1 MHSSIYILI
10 SFLCLVAWCYGY
22 TTFETTCSTPSIS
35 VNFVS
40 SPDSRGTLN
49 ILWSC
54 LATLLV
60 CTWTIQHLNVPKHR
74 TFPGAVHSPWYD
86 FQGKLKRL
94 WTNVKWMLFTLLA
107 PEYILGKALGHR
119 VVAECCKKRF
129 KTVGINLT
137 LTHVF
142 YANMGGFVLTEQ
154 WPAFLSAQNIYRL
167 RGIPCIKARI
177 SNIKTEELWD

>member
-1 MHSSIYILI
+1 
-10 SFLCLVAWCYGY
+10 
-22 TTFETTCSTPSIS
+22 
-35 VNFVS
+35 
-40 SPDSRGTLN
+40 
-49 ILWSC
+49 
-54 LATLLV
+54 
-60 CTWTIQHLNVPKHR
+60 
-74 TFPGAVHSPWYD
+74 
-86 FQGKLKRL
+86 
-94 WTNVKWMLFTLLA
+94 MLFTLLA
-107 PEYILGKALGHR
+107 PEYILGKALGDR

-177 SNIKTEELWD
+177 SNIKTEELWDKSKQDILLKIVAVIQVFWMTLQIVVRVGKGLDISRLGLAVAAFCLQYHHLYSSHTQASERPSTNTTHRSRESARRRNCDCSG

>member
-1 MHSSIYILI
+1 
-10 SFLCLVAWCYGY
+10 
-22 TTFETTCSTPSIS
+22 
-35 VNFVS
+35 
-40 SPDSRGTLN
+40 
-49 ILWSC
+49 
-54 LATLLV
+54 
-60 CTWTIQHLNVPKHR
+60 
-74 TFPGAVHSPWYD
+74 
-86 FQGKLKRL
+86 
-94 WTNVKWMLFTLLA
+94 MLFTLLA
-107 PEYILGKALGHR
+107 PEYILGKPLGDR

-177 SNIKTEELWD
+177 SNIKTEELWDKSKQDILLKIVAVIQVFWMTLQIVVRVGKGLDISQLELAVAAFSVCSIITYIFLIPKPQSVQVPTPLIVHEKVLDDEIVTVVGDLIRPATISVR